1 MSYSDMLFEF
11 QSIHGRAVFDKQLD
25 AYQAYAY
32 TYDEMSEFLH
42 AKDELVSFKAFTA
55 LFVVAAMDRLEFV
68 ADDPFT
74 QDVFEELKCV
84 YSRLSSL
91 GLGAGGGDDEKLMLE
106 HVKMVSVFTGVGV
119 G

>member
-1 MSYSDMLFEF
+1 MLFEF
-11 QSIHGRAVFDKQLD
+11 QSIRGRAVFDKQLD
-25 AYQAYAY
+25 VYQAYAY
-32 TYDEMSEFLH
+32 TYDEMSDFLH

-55 LFVVAAMDRLEFV
+55 LFVVAAMDHLEFV

-84 YSRLSSL
+84 YSRFSSL
-91 GLGAGGGDDEKLMLE
+91 GLAAGGSDDEKLMLE